1 MDTVY
6 MSHSYIVRCNLV
18 TSKKTRNLSNGTNQS
33 QSVDKPDCNIF
44 LKEFSPQSGSEHHDV
59 DIKVEGGQY
68 HNGNIK
74 IQCTDV

>member
-6 MSHSYIVRCNLV
+6 MSHSCIVHCNLV
-18 TSKKTRNLSNGTNQS
+18 TSKKTSNGTNQS
-33 QSVDKPDCNIF
+33 QSVDKPDCNNF
-44 LKEFSPQSGSEHHDV
+44 SEKDFSPQSGSEHHDV
-59 DIKVEGGQY
+59 DIKVEDGQY